1 MKAKSDYYA
10 PVTINFTEVI
20 YLPWVGLSELDDPLH
35 DPDINHYFVNL
46 QKQREG
52 HQLELA
58 LQSQMCSIILFRDDP
73 SFLPVSVSL
82 RRIIAA
88 SY

>member
-10 PVTINFTEVI
+10 PVTINLTEVI

-46 QKQREG
+46 QK
-52 HQLELA
+52 
-58 LQSQMCSIILFRDDP
+58 
-73 SFLPVSVSL
+73 
-82 RRIIAA
+82 
-88 SY
+88 